1 MNPIRILSI
10 IIALGLMVAVVG
22 VGSVLAK
29 QISKG
34 DLGQLNASHAPAAL
48 IAPPDGEVE
57 WAATDGE
64 EISYVGA
71 STTGTFFI
79 NASTLE
85 TTKSGTAEWD
95 GLALDQTH
103 LGDIYNI
110 ATETVDG
117 IATGSFL
124 LTATDYNSTTPA
136 STPLNGLPSVIVC
149 APGPAPCTGTTGV
162 VSGSEADAG
171 TFTMLTLG
179 TTTASTTATFSYH
192 IQDTWASGD
201 VATQRAKVV
210 STSDPAGEF
219 VTVSEVAA
227 IGTTTVDATSQIFRG
242 DILLS
247 SDAAAQ
253 GTNDDGVWVQDGDT
267 LTVTYLNSDGTTA
280 DTDTVTVD
288 GVNPTISAVSPA
300 DGTITNSIN
309 PTLTFS
315 VTDSGSGIK
324 ATDPASNITITI
336 GGPATTTIDQTRPL
350 FGTLVDGFSVLFGQ
364 STTWFDDPVGG
375 PPQSGGFGIV
385 SGTAFTWEV
394 VATDQA
400 GNTETVTSSLEID
413 TEKPTVAGAETG
425 TSFDIATD
433 TESTGVTTA
442 VKLSF
447 TEKIDPASV
456 DAADFTVAGVA
467 PSAAIVGSEEAGT
480 ENVVYLTVAAQ
491 ASDARPEVKVV
502 GTVLDLATNAVDT
515 TAVTAET
522 IATDGLIPA
531 ITTTISQALAIKDDE
546 VKVTVST
553 DEKLAV
559 AGLTLSVN
567 GPTGS
572 TGVGT
577 ITTTSP
583 TTNVN
588 EGTVTVAS
596 GTKTGAYGVSISATD
611 LGAQSVDNLTV
622 ITDETVA
629 ATSITVGVGSSVIT
643 LANGPIADTLTGP
656 APGALDGVVDA
667 ADIITLTTSLGTATT
682 SSITVVDAS
691 ARTITVSVELGAT
704 ETASVSYSYVADDVF
719 EVDQSAPTVSFDPVD
734 ESDIENQSPFIRII
748 FDEDEYPGDSFTT
761 VTLTKAELT
770 NPDLTTTDLL
780 ATFVSAD
787 NIEYIWAA
795 SNLALGVYMLTVSGE
810 DTAGNAVTDKVMDF
824 TIKERAA
831 FDVTLRPGWN
841 MVSLPGAPADP
852 DINAVIT
859 SADVDVVLS
868 YDPSVPGGWLTA
880 VRDANGNLAGTLTTI
895 SGATALW
902 VHTSSFTP
910 IAADIPG
917 LGAGAATVPP
927 SFKLVKGYNLVPVS
941 TLDSDAVAGDVR
953 DADEYF
959 TGLSW
964 TRAYGY
970 DNATNKF
977 NTILPGTADTVSVGQ
992 GYWVF
997 LSEAGQLVP

>member
-10 IIALGLMVAVVG
+10 TIALGLMVAVVG

-34 DLGQLNASHAPAAL
+34 DLGQLDASHAPAAL
-48 IAPPDGEVE
+48 IAPVDGEVE

-64 EISYVGA
+64 DITYIGA
-71 STTGTFFI
+71 STMGTFFI
-79 NASTLE
+79 NASALE
-85 TTKSGTAEWD
+85 TTKSGIADWD
-95 GLALDQTH
+95 GLAGGQVVA
-103 LGDIYNI
+103 GVIFNI
-110 ATETVDG
+110 ADETVG
-117 IATGSFL
+117 GAAAGSFL

-136 STPLNGLPSVIVC
+136 STPMNGIPSVTICV
-149 APGPAPCTGTTGV
+149 PSPAPCSGVTGV
-162 VSGSEADAG
+162 VSGSSADAG
-171 TFTMLTLG
+171 TFTMITAA
-179 TTTASTTATFSYH
+179 TSTASTTATFSYH

-201 VATQRAKVV
+201 VATQRAKVT

-219 VTVSEVAA
+219 VTINEVAG
-227 IGTTTVDATSQIFRG
+227 IGATTTSATSQIFRG
-242 DILLS
+242 DIPLS
-247 SDAAAQ
+247 SDAASQ

-267 LTVTYLNSDGTTA
+267 LTVTYLKSDGTTE

-288 GVNPTISAVSPA
+288 GVKPTISAVSPA
-300 DGTITNSIN
+300 DGTITNVLN

-324 ATDPASNITITI
+324 ATDPASFITITI

-364 STTWFDDPVGG
+364 SNTWFDAPVVG
-375 PPQSGGFGIV
+375 PRQSGGFGIV
-385 SGTAFTWEV
+385 SGSAFTWEV
-394 VATDQA
+394 VATDHA
-400 GNTETVTSSLEID
+400 GNTATVTSALEID
-413 TEKPTVAGAETG
+413 TVKPTVASASTG
-425 TSFDIATD
+425 ISFDTATD

-442 VKLSF
+442 VKVTFS
-447 TEKIDPASV
+447 EKIDPASV
-456 DAADFTVAGVA
+456 DTADFTVDDVA
-467 PSAAIVGSEEAGT
+467 PSAAIVGSEAAGT

-491 ASDARPEVKVV
+491 ASDGRPEIKVV

-515 TAVTAET
+515 TATTAET
-522 IATDGLIPA
+522 IATDGLNPT
-531 ITTTISQALAIKDDE
+531 ITNTISQALAIKDDE

-559 AGLTLSVN
+559 DGLTLSVN

-577 ITTTSP
+577 ITSTSP

-611 LGAQSVDNLTV
+611 LGAKSVDNLTD

-643 LANGPIADTLTGP
+643 LANGPIGDANF
-656 APGALDGVVDA
+656 DGYVDA
-667 ADIITLTTSLGTATT
+667 ADITTLTTSLGNATT

-691 ARTITVSVELGAT
+691 ARTITVSVELDAG

-719 EVDQSAPTVSFDPVD
+719 EVDQSSPTVSFDPVD
-734 ESDIENQSPFIRII
+734 ESDIENQSPFIRVI

-810 DTAGNAVTDKVMDF
+810 DTAGNTITDKVMDF

-831 FDVTLRPGWN
+831 FEVALRPGWN

-859 SADVDVVLS
+859 TADVDVVLS

-880 VRDANGNLAGTLTTI
+880 VRDGNGNLAGTLTTI

-902 VHTSSFTP
+902 VHTSSFAP
-910 IAADIPG
+910 IEANIPG

-941 TLDSDAVAGDVR
+941 TLDSDALAGDKR

-977 NTILPGTADTVSVGQ
+977 KTILPATAGTVSVGQ